1 MKNSGAKRCI
11 SIPLLRVQRQT
22 ERPAKGPTS
31 ILDSRL
37 MKEMDGSRKVSERD
51 AIRVAILGI
60 LVNGVL
66 ATAKLI
72 GGIVGNAYVLV
83 ADAVESMTDIFSSFV
98 VWRGLAVA
106 TQPPDADHP
115 YGHGKAEPLAASFV
129 SLTLVAAA
137 IGIAIQAIREILTPH
152 HSPRAFTIWLLVIVV
167 IVKESLYRFVFSVGK
182 ELTSNAVRS
191 DAWHHR
197 SDAIT
202 SAAAAIGIGIALWG
216 GSGYESADDWAALF
230 ASCII
235 AYNGLRLFKP
245 AIDELMD
252 TSPSEEL
259 QQQITALAIQCP
271 GVLAVEKVLARKTGF
286 TYLVDMHIEVDKSI
300 TVEKAHDIAHR
311 VKDTI
316 REQIPK
322 VAEVLIHVE
331 PFPRRQP
338 ERN

>member
-1 MKNSGAKRCI
+1 
-11 SIPLLRVQRQT
+11 LQT
-22 ERPAKGPTS
+22 
-31 ILDSRL
+31 
-37 MKEMDGSRKVSERD
+37 VSERD
-51 AIRVAILGI
+51 AIRTAILGI
-60 LVNGVL
+60 FVNGVL

-72 GGIVGNAYVLV
+72 GGILGNAYVLV
-83 ADAVESMTDIFSSFV
+83 ADAVESMIDIFSSFV

-106 TQPPDADHP
+106 TQPPDANHP

-137 IGIAIQAIREILTPH
+137 IGIAIQAIREILTSH
-152 HSPRAFTIWLLVIVV
+152 HSPRPFTIWLLLIVV
-167 IVKESLYRFVFSVGK
+167 ITKESLYRFVFSVGSK
-182 ELTSNAVRS
+182 LTSTAVRS

-202 SAAAAIGIGIALWG
+202 SAAAAVGIGIALWG

-235 AYNGLRLFKP
+235 AYNGLRLLKP
-245 AIDELMD
+245 AVDELMD
-252 TSPSEEL
+252 SSPSEEL
-259 QQQITALAIQCP
+259 QQQITALAIQCQ
-271 GVLAVEKVLARKTGF
+271 GVLAVEKVLARKAGF
-286 TYLVDMHIEVDKSI
+286 SYLVDMHIDVDKAM
-300 TVEKAHDIAHR
+300 TVEHAHDIAHR
-311 VKDTI
+311 VKDII